1 MILSDGTVPWLPRS
15 NTRLL
20 SKSLRQRQDLCH
32 YLNGVQ
38 VHPGDIRNI
47 LPFLNLSHGSWCLAA
62 AAALGCIP
70 ADAAPPVCS
79 ASPSPLPN
87 SLLPVLSTPD
97 SQQSRP
103 RCSVSIACV
112 AGLSRAG
119 AFDRSTKPATVP
131 AVGHAGARVCLAM
144 HPYSQTSAGMSGTH
158 LQGSLARPLSF
169 IAHVFMPC
177 FADRAAVVSSPARLH
192 QLWQPGVFTKAG
204 ALETS
209 YPSIACTIVCCY
221 VRGDTSCSILP

>member
-97 SQQSRP
+97 SQRSRL
-103 RCSVSIACV
+103 RCSVSVACV
-112 AGLSRAG
+112 AALS
-119 AFDRSTKPATVP
+119 
-131 AVGHAGARVCLAM
+131 AVLAL
-144 HPYSQTSAGMSGTH
+144 SIAAQH
-158 LQGSLARPLSF
+158 LQLFLLSDTPVPVYVSPCTHTHKLQQGCLEHICREAWQGRSASL
-169 IAHVFMPC
+169 HT
-177 FADRAAVVSSPARLH
+177 SSCHASL
-192 QLWQPGVFTKAG
+192 
-204 ALETS
+204 
-209 YPSIACTIVCCY
+209 IV
-221 VRGDTSCSILP
+221 LL